1 MSNKYTILLPAW
13 YFLLFFSC
21 SVCRAQIEDRALL
34 VDVKFWKGAGDTLFG
49 KALYINQYNF
59 QFNLTVCDTSGQ
71 PLAYY
76 SPKDLAGF
84 TYQTGDD
91 NVEFT
96 SMLNP
101 VDMGRLFL
109 RVVYRGK
116 YTLYQLLDIN
126 YKTTVL
132 SFLASY
138 YLWDNEWILPAIT
151 IRYEKESLLQH
162 FSACPELEYKIK
174 TGQYGLPQTK
184 TIIEEFEHCNLTDT
198 YEFFYE

>member
-1 MSNKYTILLPAW
+1 MSNENRIGFISFCVWLLLP
-13 YFLLFFSC
+13 FHFC
-21 SVCRAQIEDRALL
+21 NAQIEDRALL
-34 VDVKFWKGAGDTLFG
+34 ADVKFWKNDGDTSFG

-59 QFNLTVCDTSGQ
+59 QFNLTICDTSGQ

-76 SPKDLAGF
+76 SPKDLEGFIYYAG
-84 TYQTGDD
+84 
-91 NVEFT
+91 NEKVEFN
-96 SMLNP
+96 SVQNP

-132 SFLASY
+132 SFLVSY
-138 YLWDNEWILPAIT
+138 YLWDNKWIQPPIT
-151 IRYEKESLLQH
+151 SNFEVESLLYH
-162 FSACPELEYKIK
+162 FSSCPELEYKIK
-174 TGQYGLPQTK
+174 TGQYRLPHIK
-184 TIIEEFEHCNLTDT
+184 AIIEEFEHCDLTDK